1 MIPYVINL
9 DRSPERWAAIQSE
22 WGIPLQRVSAV
33 EASPGW
39 IGCALSHIKV
49 IEEAKARGDPYVLVW
64 EDDCIPMK
72 RNGEPANVRVIKR
85 LWDNVMERLSA
96 HPARW
101 DIVLGATSKI
111 FDRPIL
117 DPVLST
123 NLVKIFRITKGF
135 TTHWTLYN
143 ASIYDSMIEWK
154 KTQPSQIDVY
164 MYEKARVYVTL
175 PFLAEQRAGF
185 STIENNQQDYH
196 RLFDSAEKTLQGTRT
211 LNVEPQVTMSVGS
224 IKLPQAKIKLY
235 THG

>member
-9 DRSPERWAAIQSE
+9 DRSIERWTAIQSE
-22 WGIPLQRVSAV
+22 WQDIPLQRVSAV

-39 IGCALSHIKV
+39 VGCALSHIKI
-49 IEEAKARGDPYVLVW
+49 IEEAKARGDPNVLVW

-72 RNGEPANVRVIKR
+72 RNGEPANVKVISR
-85 LWDNVMERLSA
+85 LWNEAMIQLTA
-96 HPARW
+96 HPERW
-101 DIVLGATSKI
+101 DILLGATSKI
-111 FDRPIL
+111 FDTPIV

-123 NLVKIFRITKGF
+123 NLVKIYRISKGY

-185 STIENNQQDYH
+185 SNIENGDRDYH
-196 RLFDSAEKTLQGTRT
+196 NLFETTEKTLKGTSFLR
-211 LNVEPQVTMSVGS
+211 VGS
-224 IKLPQAKIKLY
+224 INLPQAKIKL
-235 THG
+235 HRPA